1 MIVRA
6 SLSLFNP
13 MCAMLNPSMQI
24 EPWVASIILNRAK
37 VKDDFPAPVR
47 PTMPTFCSGLMEKDT
62 PRRTKSIPA
71 LEKKL
76 ISEFEVRYFVWFSLF
91 WPIKIIISLVHISKS
106 NSLDLGFF
114 RLLSHVIYVKLT
126 KVLKECFRSQTE

>member
-13 MCAMLNPSMQI
+13 MWAILNPSMQI
-24 EPWVASIILNRAK
+24 EPWVPSIILNRAK
-37 VKDDFPAPVR
+37 VNDDFPAPVR

-71 LEKKL
+71 LEKIL
-76 ISEFEVRYFVWFSLF
+76 ITEFESTYFECFSLLGQKNV
-91 WPIKIIISLVHISKS
+91 PCKEKI
-106 NSLDLGFF
+106 D
-114 RLLSHVIYVKLT
+114 RLITFTLS
-126 KVLKECFRSQTE
+126 